1 MSGEPPPPFPVEYLD
16 VEDLLGLVRRL
27 GVQVRDVGLLDA
39 ATARPRSSVLGED
52 AYPTLDLKAAA
63 LLESLA
69 RDHPM
74 VDGNKRL
81 AWWATTLFL
90 WLNEREPALSDD
102 EAVLLVMDV
111 ARGACPL
118 EETARRLRLR

>member
-27 GVQVRDVGLLDA
+27 GVQARDVGLLDA
-39 ATARPRSSVLGED
+39 ATARPRSSVPGED

-69 RDHPM
+69 RDHPL

-102 EAVLLVMDV
+102 EAFLLVMDV

>member
-27 GVQVRDVGLLDA
+27 GVQARDVGLLDA

-69 RDHPM
+69 RDHPL

-102 EAVLLVMDV
+102 EAFLLV
-111 ARGACPL
+111 ACAFYIDKKL
-118 EETARRLRLR
+118 FMRQLTCFC